1 MGGNCR
7 SFSHERS
14 LEQMHMN
21 KNIAILGGH
30 GDGLVVANAI
40 ADITDL
46 DGSLEAVGF
55 LNDHNDPGQQIG
67 GLPVLEATRGWSNLA
82 DSTLFIAALHKVGA
96 MAERIMLIGNL
107 GIPSDRWTNVIHPS
121 ASIAEGVLL
130 GHGNFIGQN
139 AVLQPGVTLGDHCT
153 VRAGANLGHDS
164 VLDSFCY
171 VGPNATLCG
180 RAGMKLGAHL
190 GPNAVV
196 TDGIQMGRLSI
207 LAAGS
212 MLARDSEEGGT
223 YLGVPARL
231 VRTMRNRLER

>member
-1 MGGNCR
+1 M
-7 SFSHERS
+7 
-14 LEQMHMN
+14 
-21 KNIAILGGH
+21 
-30 GDGLVVANAI
+30 VANAI
-40 ADITDL
+40 REIARCDERPDTT
-46 DGSLEAVGF
+46 GF
-55 LNDHNDPGQQIG
+55 LNDHQEIG
-67 GLPVLEATRGWSNLA
+67 TNISGRPVLAKTSGWRNLPNEI
-82 DSTLFIAALHKVGA
+82 DFIAALHKVGA
-96 MAERIMLIGNL
+96 MAERIMLIENL
-107 GIPSDRWTNVIHPS
+107 GIPSDRWANVIHPS